1 MASYAVTMKITNL
14 YRNLLC
20 MTVAQL
26 ALSVA
31 AIAAPPNIV
40 VLVADDW
47 GFGDIGALGSEI
59 STPHIDSL
67 ARRGVTFSNF
77 HVAATC
83 SPTRAML
90 LTGADHHRVGVGN
103 MPESMPAQHAGKPG
117 YEGVLSD
124 QAVTLATRLKDQGY
138 RTYITGKWHLGK
150 TPDKLPH
157 RRGFERSF
165 IQADSGSDNWENRT
179 YMLLYDQAYWFEDG
193 KATKPPKDFYS
204 SELFVD
210 KAIDYLKAQGDSKPF
225 FTYIGF
231 QANHIPL
238 QAPKEFVDAYQ
249 GKYDAGWHA
258 LRQARH
264 DSAVRLGL
272 FPAQAG
278 LAAMSIGQ
286 DWSKLDVAERRQ
298 QSRHM
303 EVYAGMAQAAD
314 FQIGRLISHL
324 KKTGQF
330 DNTVF
335 VFLSDNGPDP
345 ADPLN
350 IPASKYWVRSNYRT
364 DGPDLGAKGT
374 FSANGPRWA
383 SALAAP
389 WSGFKYFA
397 SEGGLRVPLIIAGAT
412 GALTDKRSDAFTTV
426 KDIMPTLLDL
436 AGLAAH
442 GATYQGAPVVTM
454 DGRSMVPLL
463 TGRAN
468 AIYRPDEPVGYELA
482 GSAALYKGNYKLVK
496 NIAPVGD
503 GQWRLYDMA
512 KDPGETQDLRQA
524 LPALFTSMQAD
535 YAEYAKNNNVLPIP
549 EGFDLQ
555 EAALQYAVH
564 HFFLPKLRA
573 ALPALIA
580 GLALLVG
587 GLWWLRRRRAQ
598 ARPV

>member
-103 MPESMPAQHAGKPG
+103 MPESMPAQHDGKPG

-124 QAVTLATRLKDQGY
+124 QAVTLATRLKDRGY
-138 RTYITGKWHLGK
+138 HTYITGKWHLGK
-150 TPDKLPH
+150 SPDKLPQ

-179 YMLLYDQAYWFEDG
+179 YMLLYDKAYWFEDG
-193 KATKPPKDFYS
+193 KEARPPKDFYS

-330 DNTVF
+330 D
-335 VFLSDNGPDP
+335 D
-345 ADPLN
+345 
-350 IPASKYWVRSNYRT
+350 
-364 DGPDLGAKGT
+364 
-374 FSANGPRWA
+374 
-383 SALAAP
+383 
-389 WSGFKYFA
+389 
-397 SEGGLRVPLIIAGAT
+397 
-412 GALTDKRSDAFTTV
+412 
-426 KDIMPTLLDL
+426 
-436 AGLAAH
+436 
-442 GATYQGAPVVTM
+442 
-454 DGRSMVPLL
+454 
-463 TGRAN
+463 
-468 AIYRPDEPVGYELA
+468 
-482 GSAALYKGNYKLVK
+482 
-496 NIAPVGD
+496 
-503 GQWRLYDMA
+503 
-512 KDPGETQDLRQA
+512 
-524 LPALFTSMQAD
+524 
-535 YAEYAKNNNVLPIP
+535 
-549 EGFDLQ
+549 
-555 EAALQYAVH
+555 
-564 HFFLPKLRA
+564 
-573 ALPALIA
+573 
-580 GLALLVG
+580 
-587 GLWWLRRRRAQ
+587 
-598 ARPV
+598 